1 LAARRGGVV
10 ARRELLELGLSARE
24 IAGRV
29 ASGRLHPLYRGVY
42 AVGHPAVSWHAL
54 GHAALLATG
63 DEAGLSHASSAI
75 AWRMKRN
82 EGEQM
87 EVTVRGRQPRSRP
100 GLRVHTSSMLE
111 LRSLDGL
118 LVTTP
123 ARTLLDLAVR
133 EDVARL
139 LAEALVQR
147 IVTTAEIRAELRRR
161 PSQRGTA
168 RLRRLIDITEPTRSE
183 LERRLA
189 RIIRE
194 AGLPGPRFNARVGRY
209 EVDVLW
215 ERERVVVETDG
226 WAAHGHRGAFERDRA
241 RDAELQAHG
250 YAVLRFTWR
259 QICDQPLLV
268 AARIAQVLAGR

>member
-1 LAARRGGVV
+1 M

-24 IAGRV
+24 IAARV
-29 ASGRLHPLYRGVY
+29 ASGRLHPLHRGVY
-42 AVGHPAVSWHAL
+42 AVGHPAVTWQGL
-54 GHAALLATG
+54 GHAALLAAG

-82 EGEQM
+82 EGEEM

-111 LRSLDGL
+111 LRNLEGL

-123 ARTLLDLAVR
+123 ARTLLDLAAR
-133 EDVARL
+133 GDVARP
-139 LAEALVQR
+139 LAEAQVLR
-147 IVTTAEIRAELRRR
+147 IVTTAEVRAELQRH
-161 PSQRGTA
+161 PYHRGTS
-168 RLRRLIDITEPTRSE
+168 RLGRLLDTTAPTRSE

-189 RIIRE
+189 EIVRA
-194 AGLPGPRFNARVGRY
+194 AGLPRPRFNVRVGRH

-215 ERERVVVETDG
+215 ERERVIVETDG
-226 WAAHGHRGAFERDRA
+226 WAAHGHRAAFEHDRA

-250 YAVLRFTWR
+250 YTVLRFTWR
-259 QICDQPLLV
+259 QVFDQPLLV
-268 AARIAQVLAGR
+268 AAWIAQVLAGR